1 MKKII
6 FFLKKIWRLP
16 FHVEDIRKILI
27 ENYTHEMLKELKYQ
41 DNKRLNKFEFQV
53 FSQNGE
59 DGIIEEIFNRIGSTN
74 KYFIEFGVQDGLETN
89 STYLLLKNW
98 QGLWL
103 EGNGKWVKQI
113 ENNFRP
119 LINSGILKVGH
130 KFIKAENIEEI
141 FETFSVPYEPDLLS
155 IDIDGNDL
163 YVWKAIKKYSPRVVI
178 IEYNAMYPANIKWA
192 IKYDADKFW
201 NGTSHFNASLKM
213 HESLGSSKGYSLV
226 GCNFAGNNAFFVRN
240 DLVNEL
246 FQQPYTSENHFE
258 PAKYFLVKKEG
269 HKRGFGE
276 FVNNINNG

>member
-1 MKKII
+1 MKKIL

-16 FHVEDIRKILI
+16 NQVEDIRKILI
-27 ENYTHEMLKELKYQ
+27 ENYTLERLKAEKYQ
-41 DNKRLNKFEFQV
+41 DNKRLNKYEFQV

-103 EGNGKWVKQI
+103 EGNKKWVKHI
-113 ENNFRP
+113 ENNFGV
-119 LINSGILKVGH
+119 LINKEVLKVGH
-130 KFIKAENIEEI
+130 RFIKAENIEEI
-141 FETFSVPYEPDLLS
+141 FDTFKVPNEPDLLS

-163 YVWKAIKKYSPRVVI
+163 YVWDAIKKYQPRVVI

-213 HESLGSSKGYSLV
+213 QEGLGRAKGYSLV

-240 DLVNEL
+240 DLVNKY
-246 FQQPYTSENHFE
+246 FQEPFTSENHFE
-258 PAKYFLVKKEG
+258 SAKYFLVKKEG
-269 HKRGFGE
+269 HKRGFGD
-276 FVNNINNG
+276 FVTNIQND